1 MRQLII
7 VITTL
12 IVAVTAQARVNP
24 KARTA
29 PAPETYGIAFY
40 NLENLFD
47 TINTNGNYDR
57 EFTPAGPRKWDTLK
71 YRSKLSRLATALAAM
86 TTARTPDGPAVI
98 GVAEAENRA
107 VLEDLV
113 QSPEIADRNLEIIHH
128 DSPDARGIDVA
139 LLYKPELFTPVDITT
154 HTLRIDSIPGL
165 RTRDQLCVT
174 GVLGGVDTISII
186 VNHWPSRLGG
196 QRESAPR
203 RIAAAALTRH
213 IADSLWSLR
222 PTQGIIIMGDLNDDP
237 HDTSCA
243 VTLGAVKRA
252 ADAERHG
259 FYNPWW
265 RILDSG
271 IGTLTYRGNW
281 NLFDQIIV
289 GGTLLRAYSDGL
301 HFRRAHI
308 NNFEFLRDG
317 DGRSPRR
324 TYRSGQWHD
333 GYSDHFPTE
342 IFLERRRN

>member
-1 MRQLII
+1 MNRLLTLII
-7 VITTL
+7 VLLAATT
-12 IVAVTAQARVNP
+12 AAARVKP
-24 KARTA
+24 QARTA
-29 PAPETYGIAFY
+29 PPPETFGIAFY

-57 EFTPAGPRKWDTLK
+57 EFTPDGPRKWDTVK
-71 YRSKLSRLATALAAM
+71 YRSKISRLATALAAM

-113 QSPEIADRNLEIIHH
+113 LAPEIAGHNLAIIHH
-128 DSPDARGIDVA
+128 DSPDVRGIDVA
-139 LLYKPELFTPVDITT
+139 LLYNPTLFSPIDVTT
-154 HTLRIDSIPGL
+154 HRLRIDSIPAL

-174 GVLGGVDTISII
+174 GVLGATDTVSII

-196 QRESAPR
+196 QQQSAPR
-203 RIAAAALTRH
+203 RIAAAALSRH
-213 IADSLWSLR
+213 IADSLWTLR
-222 PTQGIIIMGDLNDDP
+222 PTQAIIIMGDLNDDP

-265 RILDSG
+265 KILDSG

-301 HFRRAHI
+301 HFRRARI

-342 IFLERRRN
+342 IFLERRRQ